1 MISLFASLL
10 FAHYLL
16 DYPLQG
22 DFLAKAKNKFNPIP
36 HVPWYQAMAAHTF
49 MHGFAVAM
57 ITGIPFLGL
66 LEVIVHWFTDHL
78 KCKEDLT
85 FNQDQ
90 YIHISSK
97 LVWAII
103 AVYVGIDITVSI

>member
-1 MISLFASLL
+1 
-10 FAHYLL
+10 
-16 DYPLQG
+16 
-22 DFLAKAKNKFNPIP
+22 
-36 HVPWYQAMAAHTF
+36 

-57 ITGIPFLGL
+57 ITGMPFLGL
-66 LEVIVHWFTDHL
+66 LEVIVHWTTDHL

-90 YIHISSK
+90 YIHIGSK

-103 AVYVGIDITVSI
+103 AMYVGIDITVSI